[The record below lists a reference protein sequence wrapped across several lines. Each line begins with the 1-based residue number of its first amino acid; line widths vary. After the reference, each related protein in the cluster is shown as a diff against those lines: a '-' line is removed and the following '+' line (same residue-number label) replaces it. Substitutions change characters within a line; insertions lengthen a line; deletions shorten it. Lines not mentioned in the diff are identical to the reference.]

1 MRRSFAMSQVVSTV
15 SGTGTREEVLLELLK
30 TELVIRMW
38 VKRTDTA
45 LIVIVAVIL
54 GIMVWISSSHL
65 AASIGVTV
73 AAAATFWIACGFIHG
88 FHSPK

>member
-1 MRRSFAMSQVVSTV
+1 M
-15 SGTGTREEVLLELLK
+15 
-30 TELVIRMW
+30 IRMW

>member
-1 MRRSFAMSQVVSTV
+1 MRRNFAISHAVSRLT
-15 SGTGTREEVLLELLK
+15 GTGTREEVLLELLK

>member
-1 MRRSFAMSQVVSTV
+1 
-15 SGTGTREEVLLELLK
+15 
-30 TELVIRMW
+30 MW

-65 AASIGVTV
+65 VASIGVTV
-73 AAAATFWIACGFIHG
+73 AAATICWIACGFIHG
-88 FHSPK
+88 FHSPN